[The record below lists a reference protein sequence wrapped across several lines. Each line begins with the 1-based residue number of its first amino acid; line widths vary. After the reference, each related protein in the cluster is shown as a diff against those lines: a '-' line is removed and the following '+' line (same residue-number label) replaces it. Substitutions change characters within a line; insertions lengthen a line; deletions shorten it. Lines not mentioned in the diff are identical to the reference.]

1 MSDPDARLH
10 MAATRLKQLLMGIGL
25 LTVLG
30 VLAAV
35 GLVAYLWWDAETTAA
50 EIEAEAEF
58 DSEDGLEFETE
69 FEEEESDTDA
79 EVTE

>member
-1 MSDPDARLH
+1 
-10 MAATRLKQLLMGIGL
+10 MAAKRLKQLLMGIGL

-30 VLAAV
+30 VLTAA

-58 DSEDGLEFETE
+58 DSEDGFDVDAE
-69 FEEEESDTDA
+69 FEEEEPDTDA
-79 EVTE
+79 GVAE